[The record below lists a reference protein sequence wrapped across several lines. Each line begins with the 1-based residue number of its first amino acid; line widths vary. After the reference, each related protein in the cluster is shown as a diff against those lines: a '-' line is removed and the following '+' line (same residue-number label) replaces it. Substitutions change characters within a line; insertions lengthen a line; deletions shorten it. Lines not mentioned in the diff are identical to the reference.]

1 MTSVE
6 ITVTHSKSNT
16 ESLIDKPFVKITGR
30 DDVAPRFSETFP
42 SGEINYVQAPFNGV
56 ERDLGLHYLL

>member
-1 MTSVE
+1 MTAVE

-42 SGEINYVQAPFNGV
+42 RTDIKYIQTSVNGV
-56 ERDLGLHYLL
+56 ERDMGLHYLL